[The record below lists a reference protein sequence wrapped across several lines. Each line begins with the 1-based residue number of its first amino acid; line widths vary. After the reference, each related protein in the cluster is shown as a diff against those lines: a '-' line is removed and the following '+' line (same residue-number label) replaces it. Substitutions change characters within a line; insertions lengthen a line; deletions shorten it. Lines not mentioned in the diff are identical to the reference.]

1 MAADGFWHDRHVLVT
16 GGTSGIGL
24 ATTRLLVARGARVS
38 AVGVTEAAVAALR
51 DEGLPGVL
59 ALRADVSDAAQVAD
73 AVAAA
78 RAAHGPVRSLVTSAG
93 VTRPGYFEDLS
104 DDELRRQMEV
114 NYFGTLWPIRRCLPD
129 LLAAPGGTIT
139 CVSSAAA
146 LFGVFGYGAYGPS
159 KFAVRG
165 LAEVLRQ
172 EYRPRG
178 LTVTVVYPPDVDTKM
193 LAAEQPLKPAELRA
207 LSDGQRPV
215 SAERVAREL
224 VDATRRGKH
233 RVIVTAEMK
242 AIAKAAAVL
251 PTLMDRYADRVI
263 ARARQARLRVP

>member
-1 MAADGFWHDRHVLVT
+1 MASTFWHDRHVLVT

-24 ATTRLLVARGARVS
+24 AATRLLVGLGARVS
-38 AVGVTEAAVAALR
+38 VIGVTAQAVGALQDEA
-51 DEGLPGVL
+51 LPGVV
-59 ALRADVSDAAQVAD
+59 ALRADVSDPAQVAE

-78 RAAHGPVRSLVTSAG
+78 RATHGPVRSLVTSAG
-93 VTRPGYFEDLS
+93 ITRPGYFEDLP

-114 NYFGTLWPIRRCLPD
+114 NYFGTVWPIRQCLAD
-129 LLAAPGGTIT
+129 LLASPGGTIT

-146 LFGVFGYGAYGPS
+146 LFGVFGYGAYGPT

-193 LAAEQPLKPAELRA
+193 LAGEQPLKPPELLA
-207 LSDGQRPV
+207 LSDGAHPV

-224 VDATRRGKH
+224 VDATRRGRH
-233 RVIVTAEMK
+233 RVVVTAEMK
-242 AIAKAAAVL
+242 AVGRFAALA
-251 PTLMDRYADRVI
+251 PTVFDRYVDHVV
-263 ARARQARLRVP
+263 ARARRARMRVP